1 MVVPMRMDARVAG
14 MSSPMISK
22 TSWKCHAW
30 GGACLGADPERGVS
44 EKILTSSFFFDLP
57 NASSSS
63 LTAVFYPPL

>member
-1 MVVPMRMDARVAG
+1 
-14 MSSPMISK
+14 MISK